1 MNINVLTNLDVDHKE
16 AMEAIQSRADEKD
29 WYVLKYDMCTTDY
42 NNQIIFKTLGEAWQ
56 EFQETESSYPEER
69 IELIFS
75 PQDDDPD
82 FGDNIVVNYKMFK
95 GGERLTSTEAKLLDW
110 ANDKIDSECELRKP
124 EAVIADLAEYGF
136 NRDELI
142 EMNFKTIDID
152 PILPDLPDK
161 VTLNE
166 DVVEKFDY
174 DDGDVD
180 DESLQEYM
188 DNYLSDEY
196 GYCVNDYNYKCHYN
210 EDGKLI
216 GIDIYNIDWDLSE

>member
-16 AMEAIQSRADEKD
+16 AMKAIQSRADEKD

-42 NNQIIFKTLGEAWQ
+42 NNKIVFKTLGEAWQ

-95 GGERLTSTEAKLLDW
+95 GGERLTSTEAKLLGW
-110 ANDKIDSECELRKP
+110 ANDKIDSECEFRGP
-124 EAVIADLAEYGF
+124 ATAIADLAEYGF

-142 EMNFKTIDID
+142 EMGFETIDID
-152 PILPDLPDK
+152 PVLEEMEE
-161 VTLNE
+161 N
-166 DVVEKFDY
+166 
-174 DDGDVD
+174 
-180 DESLQEYM
+180 
-188 DNYLSDEY
+188 
-196 GYCVNDYNYKCHYN
+196 
-210 EDGKLI
+210 
-216 GIDIYNIDWDLSE
+216 

>member
-95 GGERLTSTEAKLLDW
+95 GGERLTSTENKLLDW
-110 ANDKIDSECELRKP
+110 ANDKINSECELRKP
-124 EAVIADLAEYGF
+124 AAVIADLAEYGF
-136 NRDELI
+136 TRDELI
-142 EMNFKTIDID
+142 EMEFETIDID
-152 PILPDLPDK
+152 PVL
-161 VTLNE
+161 E
-166 DVVEKFDY
+166 EM
-174 DDGDVD
+174 
-180 DESLQEYM
+180 EE
-188 DNYLSDEY
+188 E
-196 GYCVNDYNYKCHYN
+196 
-210 EDGKLI
+210 
-216 GIDIYNIDWDLSE
+216 